1 MRSNPMAQA
10 IANYTRVVN
19 DCFGGVSDPY
29 ARVSTMINDCIVCDT
44 RERMRA
50 EGRKAWSV
58 STSGQPLC
66 ADCNYERMMEMM
78 D

>member
-1 MRSNPMAQA
+1 MLSSPL
-10 IANYTRVVN
+10 
-19 DCFGGVSDPY
+19 SDPR
-29 ARVSTMINDCIVCDT
+29 ASVSTMINDCIVCDT

-50 EGRKAWSV
+50 EGRKSWGV
-58 STSGQPLC
+58 STHGQPLC

>member
-19 DCFGGVSDPY
+19 DCFGGVSDPR
-29 ARVSTMINDCIVCDT
+29 ASVSTMVNNCVICDAS
-44 RERMRA
+44 ERAKA
-50 EGRKAWSV
+50 EGRTSFSV

-66 ADCNYERMMEMM
+66 ADCNYFRLQEMM
-78 D
+78 G